1 MIVCG
6 LEPVLVE
13 CLLHLPHL
21 FAGGGA
27 VGLEV
32 VFVDGIRL
40 RRDLHGLETIDAR
53 RVLQLQNE
61 TGQTAELPWA
71 GLHGDV
77 GRKPRHE
84 VTAPPVAR
92 CFLTA
97 VAENGLRLC
106 AHLPLL

>member
-40 RRDLHGLETIDAR
+40 GGYLHGLETINAR
-53 RVLQLQNE
+53 RVL
-61 TGQTAELPWA
+61 
-71 GLHGDV
+71 
-77 GRKPRHE
+77 
-84 VTAPPVAR
+84 
-92 CFLTA
+92 
-97 VAENGLRLC
+97 
-106 AHLPLL
+106 